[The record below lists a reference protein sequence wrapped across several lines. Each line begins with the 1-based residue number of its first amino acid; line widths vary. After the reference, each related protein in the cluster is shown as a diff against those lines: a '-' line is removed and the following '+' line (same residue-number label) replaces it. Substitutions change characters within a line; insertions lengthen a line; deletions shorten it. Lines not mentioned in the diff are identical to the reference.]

1 MRLLLRLRAL
11 DDFRYDL
18 EYNPYIQGFIY
29 RLLVGTEYDYLHDG
43 RGQKFFCFSNIFPVP
58 VSDYLVRRGDA
69 KNLLISSPDRG
80 FIETLYDRLRKVME
94 VSEVI
99 HFNRMVFRLE
109 NVKMFSVRLPDP
121 PFKIVSATP
130 VVYRIYRDMY
140 SEYGIHSDK
149 PYLFWRPEHGLD
161 LLERLVEN
169 DVRRKYGGFYGSEPP
184 STHLYDYLVPKK
196 SVAIHYSVHGEWV
209 QLIGTVIELVVRS
222 PLNRGSRDVLRF
234 ILDTGLGERN
244 PMGLGFL
251 NIIR

>member
-1 MRLLLRLRAL
+1 MRLLLRLMAL

-18 EYNPYIQGFIY
+18 EYYPRVQGFLY
-29 RLLVGTEYDYLHDG
+29 DLLIGTEYDYLHDSG
-43 RGQKFFCFSNIFPVP
+43 GKKFFCFSNVFPVP

-69 KNLLISSPDRG
+69 KNLLVSSPDRG
-80 FIETLYDRLRKVME
+80 LIETLYDRLREIMRGGMD
-94 VSEVI
+94 I
-99 HFNRMVFRLE
+99 RFGGMVFRLVG
-109 NVKMFSVRLPDP
+109 VKMFSPRIPSP

-130 VVYRIYRDMY
+130 VVYRIYRDTY

-149 PYLFWRPEHGLD
+149 AYVFWRPEHGLD
-161 LLERLVEN
+161 LLGRLVEN
-169 DVRRKYGGFYGSEPP
+169 DVRRKYGEFYGSEPP

-196 SVAIHYSVHGEWV
+196 SVAIHYSVHGERV
-209 QLIGTVIELVVRS
+209 QLIGTVMELVVTSTLDRD
-222 PLNRGSRDVLRF
+222 SRDVLRF